1 MLGGKPPPPY
11 HRYGVQVPG
20 LRKLLEKIPSMP
32 VYVGPGDVEFLVSE
46 ADIPRER
53 IRSTV
58 DGQVLRLGSRTD
70 ALVQF
75 IHTPGH
81 TAGSQCLSL
90 LNGRRVLTGDTL
102 FIGKTGRTDLPG
114 GDIRQLYESLQT
126 KLAVLNEQT
135 FIFPGHA
142 YGGLRT
148 TVKREK
154 EAGFLK
160 PMTMEA
166 FLFKIRQSQCC

>member
-1 MLGGKPPPPY
+1 LVGGKPPPPY
-11 HRYGVQVPG
+11 HRYGLQVPG
-20 LRKLLEKIPSMP
+20 LRKLLEKLPEMP
-32 VYVGPGDVEFLVSE
+32 VYVGSGDVEFLVSE
-46 ADIPRER
+46 ADIPRDR
-53 IRSTV
+53 IQSTT
-58 DGQVLRLGSRTD
+58 DGQVLKLGRRAD
-70 ALVQF
+70 ALIQF

-90 LNGRRVLTGDTL
+90 LNGRRLLTGDTL

-114 GDIRQLYESLQT
+114 GDIYQLYHSLQM
-126 KLAVLNEQT
+126 KLALLNEQT

-154 EAGFLK
+154 EDGFLK
-160 PMTMEA
+160 SMTMEA
-166 FLFKIRQSQCC
+166 FLFKIRQLQCC